1 MPNSAEATSP
11 ARSTLDAYLG
21 VLRRQWW
28 LTALVALV
36 ALLAGALYTLAA
48 TPQYGASMKI
58 VVGQGRALFG
68 ADASGAVQPFTQTMT
83 DLLQSDV
90 VARRTIAE
98 RHLAITPPQLLSQ
111 LSVTSNPDT
120 SVLQVAYHDS
130 DAVRARQTL
139 ATVGSVFTSLV
150 DARQGTTNL
159 RVPTTP
165 TPAGQAAAQPVTA
178 TVFDPAHIV
187 PGKVSPHTKRTLVL
201 ALLLGLIAGVLLAF
215 LRDALSGRIRSQQEA
230 HQAFDA
236 EVLSALPPGVLGTKP
251 SQVPFLPD
259 PLAGQVAESVQLLAA
274 SLRFSGDHRDGRER
288 GVVVVTSAR
297 PEDGK
302 STVVAHLSMAL
313 AHAGAWVV
321 AVEADVHRPAL
332 HRLLEVAPDRQGLT
346 DVLADAAT
354 LDDVLVPV
362 LVSEAAPVALPHQG
376 DGAGAATEVAAA
388 SSSQSRLELL
398 LAGTPHPHPAELL
411 SLGTTAEL
419 VAELRE
425 AGDYVV
431 IDTPPVLLSG
441 DSFPLLQ
448 VADRVIVVCREGHT
462 TREEAQAV
470 RARLRSL
477 GVRNVAV
484 VVTNSSEA
492 QHHSYG
498 YAYAD

>member
-1 MPNSAEATSP
+1 MPHPAEATSP

-28 LTALVALV
+28 LTALVALI

-90 VARRTIAE
+90 VARQTIAQ
-98 RHLAITPPQLLSQ
+98 RHLAITPQTLLSRM
-111 LSVTSNPDT
+111 SVTSNPDT
-120 SVLQVAYHDS
+120 SVLDVSYHDT
-130 DAVRARQTL
+130 DAARARATL
-139 ATVGSVFTSLV
+139 GTVGRVFTSLV
-150 DARQGTTNL
+150 DARQGTAT
-159 RVPTTP
+159 PPSSTTP
-165 TPAGQAAAQPVTA
+165 GQTVSQPVTA
-178 TVFDPAHIV
+178 TVFDPAHTI

-201 ALLLGLIAGVLLAF
+201 ALLLGLIAGIVLAF

-230 HQAFDA
+230 RQAFDA
-236 EVLSALPPGVLGTKP
+236 EVLSALPPGVLGTRP
-251 SQVPFLPD
+251 SQVEYLPE
-259 PLAGQVAESVQLLAA
+259 PLGGQVKESVQLLAA
-274 SLRFSGDHRDGRER
+274 SLRFSGEQRDGREG

-302 STVVAHLSMAL
+302 STVVAHLGMAL
-313 AHAGAWVV
+313 ARAGAWVV

-332 HRLLEVAPDRQGLT
+332 HRLLEVSPDRPGLT
-346 DVLADAAT
+346 DVLAET
-354 LDDVLVPV
+354 SSMDDVLVPV
-362 LVSEAAPVALPHQG
+362 LVSEPAPLALQADG
-376 DGAGAATEVAAA
+376 DGAGVATELAPA
-388 SSSQSRLELL
+388 SGSQSRLELL

-419 VAELRE
+419 VSELRE
-425 AGDYVV
+425 VGDYVV
-431 IDTPPVLLSG
+431 VDTPPVLLSG
-441 DSFPLLQ
+441 DAFPLLQ

-470 RARLRSL
+470 RARLNSL
-477 GVRNVAV
+477 GVRDVAIV
-484 VVTNSSEA
+484 ITNSSEA
-492 QHHSYG
+492 HHHSYG
-498 YAYAD
+498 YSYAG

>member
-1 MPNSAEATSP
+1 MPNSVETSP
-11 ARSTLDAYLG
+11 SRSTLHAYLG

-36 ALLAGALYTLAA
+36 AVLAGAIYTLAA
-48 TPQYGASMKI
+48 TPQYGASMKV

-68 ADASGAVQPFTQTMT
+68 ADVSGAVQPFTQTMT

-90 VARRTIAE
+90 VARQTIQR
-98 RHLAITPPQLLSQ
+98 RHLTITPEQLLNR

-120 SVLQVAYHDS
+120 SVLKLTYRDTDPKRAVA
-130 DAVRARQTL
+130 TL
-139 ATVGSVFTSLV
+139 GTVGDVFTNLV
-150 DARQGTTNL
+150 DARQGTSPQDAATT
-159 RVPTTP
+159 TTP
-165 TPAGQAAAQPVTA
+165 NRTSATEPVTA
-178 TVFDPAHIV
+178 TVFDPAHAL

-201 ALLLGLIAGVLLAF
+201 SLLLGLIAGTLLAF
-215 LRDALSGRIRSQQEA
+215 LRDALSGRLRNQQEA

-251 SQVPFLPD
+251 SQVPFLPA
-259 PLAGQVAESVQLLAA
+259 PLSGQVAESVQLLAA
-274 SLRFSGDHRDGRER
+274 SLRFSGDQRDGREG

-302 STVVAHLSMAL
+302 STVVAHLSAAL
-313 AHAGAWVV
+313 ARAGAWVV
-321 AVEADVHRPAL
+321 AVEADLHRPTL
-332 HRLLEVAPDRQGLT
+332 HRLLEVTADRPGLT
-346 DVLADAAT
+346 DVLSEAAS

-362 LVSEAAPVALPHQG
+362 LVVESAPVAVSAKAQSRAARSTELT
-376 DGAGAATEVAAA
+376 AG
-388 SSSQSRLELL
+388 SSSESRLELL
-398 LAGTPHPHPAELL
+398 PAGSGHPHPAELL

-431 IDTPPVLLSG
+431 VDTPPVLLSG

-470 RARLRSL
+470 RSRLKSL
-477 GVRNVAV
+477 GVRNIAV